1 MNEHDNLTPTEMES
15 YRSAL
20 KESYPAPKTDIHS
33 NVMKQIRAERILMK
47 KRARQKL
54 FVKWGSVAACL
65 LLVGMIALKVVPEAD
80 KMMAPMAENSGGMA
94 EDVSVARWDI
104 RNSDK
109 EDSVYCVAENNAP
122 ADDYAPSDDYA
133 PEAEN
138 SHDDP
143 PAQFYGTTV
152 NDSKMTGDNID
163 VEKLEGMD
171 LLNND
176 GKDSPE
182 AEAPATEAPA
192 TLAPETEEETE
203 ETEEEPETAAAEE
216 TK

>member
-20 KESYPAPKTDIHS
+20 KESYPAPKTDIHA

-65 LLVGMIALKVVPEAD
+65 LLVGMVALKVVPEVD

-104 RNSDK
+104 RDNDE
-109 EDSVYCVAENNAP
+109 EDSVHCANENNSP
-122 ADDYAPSDDYA
+122 ADDYA

-138 SHDDP
+138 SQDDP
-143 PAQFYGTTV
+143 PAQFYGATLD
-152 NDSKMTGDNID
+152 DSKATDDNIN
-163 VEKLEGMD
+163 VEKPEDMD
-171 LLNND
+171 LLNNG
-176 GKDSPE
+176 GKDSTE

-192 TLAPETEEETE
+192 TEKPTTLAPETEEETE